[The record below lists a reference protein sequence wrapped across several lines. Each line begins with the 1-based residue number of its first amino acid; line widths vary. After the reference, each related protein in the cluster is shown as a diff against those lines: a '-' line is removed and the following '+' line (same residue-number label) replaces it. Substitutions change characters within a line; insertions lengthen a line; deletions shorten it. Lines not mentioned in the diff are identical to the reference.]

1 VLVVVLFVLMVELVV
16 VLGFVVLVAFAVVE
30 LAVVLVELPT
40 RLKRLEIDCETMVPL
55 GSEEYCQNITPV
67 HHLLY

>member
-1 VLVVVLFVLMVELVV
+1 MADVLFVFVVELV

-30 LAVVLVELPT
+30 LVVVLLVEPFT
-40 RLKRLEIDCETMVPL
+40 RLSRLETADETMAPL
-55 GSEEYCQNITPV
+55 GSEEYCQNITPA